1 MNAWQ
6 MTLEELLADSF
17 VPVKKPMHLGAWSY
31 ECPICG
37 AAVGVLRSDMGM
49 IYQREACV
57 NGHVVDWRDKQ

>member
-49 IYQREACV
+49 IYQR
-57 NGHVVDWRDKQ
+57 